1 MKGVTVKKEELGK
14 EKHKEIKKKLIDKN
28 MKFGELADKLGYS
41 PWGLRNAIN
50 NLQPKVLENI
60 EKILA

>member
-1 MKGVTVKKEELGK
+1 MDREEIVK
-14 EKHKEIKKKLIDKN
+14 EKWKEIKKKLIDKD
-28 MKFGELADKLGYS
+28 MKYGELATKLGYS

-60 EKILA
+60 EKILV